1 MNAKQIMDF
10 ADKHA
15 KDTFNFYFIKEALI
29 YEQDKLI
36 AKLEC
41 SPSDIKLKNK
51 LQEVNEKIR
60 MLNIMYNQRLELFNQ
75 AKK

>member
-1 MNAKQIMDF
+1 MTAKQIMDF

-15 KDTFNFYFIKEALI
+15 KDTFNFCFIKEALI
-29 YEQDKLI
+29 YERDKLLV
-36 AKLEC
+36 KLEC
-41 SPSDIKLKNK
+41 TPFNKRLKNK

-60 MLNIMYNQRLELFNQ
+60 MLNIMYNQRLELYNQ

>member
-1 MNAKQIMDF
+1 MTAKQIMDF

-15 KDTFNFYFIKEALI
+15 KDTWNFYFIKEALI
-29 YEQDKLI
+29 YERDKLT
-36 AKLEC
+36 AELE
-41 SPSDIKLKNK
+41 STPFNKKLKNK

-60 MLNIMYNQRLELFNQ
+60 MLDIMYSQRLELLNQ